1 MQKQNRKDQ
10 QIDLRK
16 YKQKFTKTSPSK
28 PVEEFGKCH

>member
-16 YKQKFTKTSPSK
+16 YKEKSTKTSPGK
-28 PVEEFGKCH
+28 PVEEFGECH